1 MVKISIQTLQLKGR
15 LLARMSEKT
24 RQRQFRPR
32 HQMRLLELKV
42 LNLGLNFK
50 KRLPTWELSISVVN
64 LKSLASGDNID
75 LVAAKMSS
83 ISASGKPLSPT
94 EFSWELIRGFEFDG
108 EVMSDED
115 AAGKSIKLD

>member
-1 MVKISIQTLQLKGR
+1 
-15 LLARMSEKT
+15 
-24 RQRQFRPR
+24 
-32 HQMRLLELKV
+32 MRLLELKV

-64 LKSLASGDNID
+64 LKSLASGDSID

-83 ISASGKPLSPT
+83 ISALGKPLST
-94 EFSWELIRGFEFDG
+94 IEFSWELSCGFEFDG

>member
-1 MVKISIQTLQLKGR
+1 M
-15 LLARMSEKT
+15 E
-24 RQRQFRPR
+24 
-32 HQMRLLELKV
+32 
-42 LNLGLNFK
+42 LNFN

-64 LKSLASGDNID
+64 LESLASSDSIG

-94 EFSWELIRGFEFDG
+94 EIPWELIRGFEFDG

-115 AAGKSIKLD
+115 VSENRSDSIKI

>member
-1 MVKISIQTLQLKGR
+1 M
-15 LLARMSEKT
+15 
-24 RQRQFRPR
+24 
-32 HQMRLLELKV
+32 
-42 LNLGLNFK
+42 GLNFK

-64 LKSLASGDNID
+64 LKSLASGDSID

-83 ISASGKPLSPT
+83 ISAPGKPLSPT

>member
-1 MVKISIQTLQLKGR
+1 
-15 LLARMSEKT
+15 MS
-24 RQRQFRPR
+24 
-32 HQMRLLELKV
+32 V
-42 LNLGLNFK
+42 A
-50 KRLPTWELSISVVN
+50 N
-64 LKSLASGDNID
+64 LKSLASGDSID

-115 AAGKSIKLD
+115 AAGKPIKLD